1 MGGAEDDEVDD
12 DDEEEEE
19 DGTGAVSV
27 EEEEEPISH
36 LGGRMAC
43 LGGGWKSLEEA
54 LDAGLGSGTNR
65 TPTDPVRVLDSSSSG
80 VCRGSVLLWM
90 LSENG
95 RTFCPMSDELFWRTG
110 LMSCSD

>member
-65 TPTDPVRVLDSSSSG
+65 TPTDPNG
-80 VCRGSVLLWM
+80 EHKTHAQTHINTNNTTHRGAQHKQNSRH
-90 LSENG
+90 E
-95 RTFCPMSDELFWRTG
+95 
-110 LMSCSD
+110 